1 MKPIFQHIFPGIIQR
16 IAYFGDQA
24 NPKLWIDVISNTT
37 KKWFIVDFNNWTIH
51 TINQPFSEKQ
61 VYTWIDAIGDE
72 AYFSLLE
79 QGKNP
84 KSTGI
89 YTINLMKGTVVDKH
103 DRYQPNSSLSKKAS
117 TIFTVEN
124 PTHYRQEDAY
134 FTDFKQFFS
143 KTFDET
149 IDKGIDYL
157 ESKDKV
163 IFSYYLYENTWVNRL
178 KVCNLSFNTLWE
190 DQIESNEL
198 IGHHTFQVFEN
209 LIIYT
214 KNKNELIILA
224 NE

>member
-16 IAYFGDQA
+16 IAYFGEQTY
-24 NPKLWIDVISNTT
+24 PKLWIDVISNTT
-37 KKWFIVDFNNWTIH
+37 KKWFIVDLNNWNVKNIH
-51 TINQPFSEKQ
+51 QPFADTQ
-61 VYTWIDAIGDE
+61 VYTWIDAIGNE
-72 AYFSLLE
+72 SYFSILE

-84 KSTGI
+84 SAANVYK
-89 YTINLMKGTVVDKH
+89 INLLNGSIIEKQDHYK
-103 DRYQPNSSLSKKAS
+103 PLSSNSKMAS
-117 TIFTVEN
+117 HIFTVEN
-124 PTHYRQEDAY
+124 PTHYRQDDAY
-134 FTDFKQFFS
+134 FKDFKAFFS
-143 KTFDET
+143 KKFDLL

-157 ESKDKV
+157 ESKDKL

-214 KNKNELIILA
+214 KNKNELIILG